1 MTVSP
6 ESSGFG
12 RALDRLRHAER
23 PARLSISDQLRLL
36 GETPSDFTPRP
47 TPRLATMP
55 LPDGYEAS
63 NEAGSH
69 YVVRSGYPNNHFH
82 GRIRLDRANI
92 DDFARLLDLAE
103 CEHGELDLERIA
115 FLDTETT
122 GVSGGAGMCPFLIG
136 VGFFRA
142 DQFEVVQ
149 YFIRDFDEETSML
162 RALDE
167 LLGNFDLL
175 VTYNGRSFDVP
186 LVENRCVLS
195 RLDSPFVHM
204 AHFDLLFTAR
214 RLWRAG
220 HGSCKLTALEA
231 KILNFFRGPD
241 IPGSQIPRAYFDY
254 LQSSDA
260 ITMRSVFFHH
270 VYDILSLTAL
280 MIHAADRVTS
290 EPLPLDDA
298 LDLYSLGRIFDRV
311 REKRRSIHFYEMALD
326 GRLPMAI
333 RIRAMERLSILY
345 RRTDQVDSSMEICG
359 QLIVLD
365 EFSMVGY
372 EGAAIFQERHARD
385 LGAACAVI
393 RSALGRLDG
402 KPGMTRRS
410 EKLQARLERLG
421 RKSGENRGQEI
432 LGRRPHSSV

>member
-12 RALDRLRHAER
+12 KALDRLRHAER

-36 GETPSDFTPRP
+36 DVKFSEATSRP

-69 YVVRSGYPNNHFH
+69 YVVRNTYPNDQFH
-82 GRIRLDRANI
+82 GRIRLSRANVE
-92 DDFARLLDLAE
+92 DFSRLLELAG
-103 CEHGELDLERIA
+103 CTSSELDLGRIA

-136 VGFFRA
+136 VGSYRA
-142 DQFEVVQ
+142 ERFEVVQ
-149 YFIRDFDEETSML
+149 YFIRDFDEEPSML
-162 RALDE
+162 LALGE
-167 LLGNFDLL
+167 LLENFDLL
-175 VTYNGRSFDVP
+175 VTYNGKSFDVP
-186 LVENRCVLS
+186 LVENRCVLA
-195 RLDSPFVHM
+195 RMDSPFEHM

-220 HGSCKLTALEA
+220 HGSCKLTALEVN
-231 KILNFFRGPD
+231 ILNFLRGPD

-260 ITMRSVFFHH
+260 ITMRSVFSHH
-270 VYDILSLTAL
+270 VYDILSLAAL
-280 MIHAADRVTS
+280 MIHGGDRVTS

-311 REKRRSIHFYEMALD
+311 HDKQRSIRFYEMALD
-326 GRLPMAI
+326 GRMPMDT

-345 RRTDQVDSSMEICG
+345 RSTGQLDSSMEMCG
-359 QLIVLD
+359 QLMVLD
-365 EFSMVGY
+365 RFSMVGY

-385 LGAACAVI
+385 LGAACSVI

-402 KPGMTRRS
+402 KPGMARHS
-410 EKLQARLERLG
+410 EKLQARMTRLG
-421 RKSGENRGQEI
+421 RKSGTDLFNR
-432 LGRRPHSSV
+432 